1 MKDPSGHKQ
10 SAQFE
15 SLNHDKSTPIVSTS
29 DGPKSLLSSSIPDLK
44 FTHFACNLV
53 HFEPE
58 IDSDGGQIVINKV
71 VIAVSNEE
79 WRFADTL
86 IAYDDDFEEKIL
98 LFDHNIIIEY
108 RLDGNYLQVLLF
120 NLRDVLLGY
129 G

>member
-1 MKDPSGHKQ
+1 MT
-10 SAQFE
+10 
-15 SLNHDKSTPIVSTS
+15 TPIVSTS

-44 FTHFACNLV
+44 FTHFACDLV

-58 IDSDGGQIVINKV
+58 IDSDGRQVIIDKV
-71 VIAVSNEE
+71 VIAVPDEE

-86 IAYDDDFEEKIL
+86 ISNDDDFEEKIL